1 MAFLS
6 KISKKSIFN
15 AGISTIA
22 TEAEGLCTNRKKNLV
37 MKESY
42 ISASYD
48 KRRLQQVMYY
58 LVVAL
63 LSSLDNMGSDFRTMY
78 LILQA

>member
-1 MAFLS
+1 M
-6 KISKKSIFN
+6 
-15 AGISTIA
+15 ISTIA

-48 KRRLQQVMYY
+48 KRSLQQVMYY